1 MLDFRF
7 DELHYG
13 KYVSFYMKN
22 MFFFDSQPPLG
33 KQLLAIPA
41 YLAGFDGK
49 NKELQ
54 GDLTYNFY
62 SLFYLILLEYTNPCF
77 VLSFVL
83 FLLD

>member
-13 KYVSFYMKN
+13 KYVAYYMKN
-22 MFFFDSQPPLG
+22 LFFFDSQPPLG

-49 NKELQ
+49 NPKLQ
-54 GDLTYNFY
+54 RDLT
-62 SLFYLILLEYTNPCF
+62 
-77 VLSFVL
+77 
-83 FLLD
+83 FLTHCSVWFC